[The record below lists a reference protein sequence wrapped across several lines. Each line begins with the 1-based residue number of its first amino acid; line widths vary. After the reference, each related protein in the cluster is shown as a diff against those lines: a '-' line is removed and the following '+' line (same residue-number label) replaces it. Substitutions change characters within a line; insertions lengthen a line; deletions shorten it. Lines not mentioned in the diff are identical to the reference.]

1 MAILASYREEGAAR
15 RDRVET
21 AEETALSETGSRE
34 ELWS

>member
-21 AEETALSETGSRE
+21 AGETALAEWFS
-34 ELWS
+34 

>member
-21 AEETALSETGSRE
+21 AEETAEETALADWFS
-34 ELWS
+34 